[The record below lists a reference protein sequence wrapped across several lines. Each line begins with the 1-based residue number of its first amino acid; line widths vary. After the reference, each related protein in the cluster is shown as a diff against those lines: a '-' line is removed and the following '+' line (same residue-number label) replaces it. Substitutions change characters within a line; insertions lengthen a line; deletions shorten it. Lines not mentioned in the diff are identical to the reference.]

1 MIKMIIVFLSLF
13 VIFFTGIDIFRRLT
27 GKEKIKM
34 LALSGYSLVVT
45 ILVMLFVA
53 SIVILF

>member
-1 MIKMIIVFLSLF
+1 MIKMIIAFLSLF
-13 VIFFTGIDIFRRLT
+13 VIFFTSIDIFRRLT

-34 LALSGYSLVVT
+34 LAVAGYSFGVT
-45 ILVMLFVA
+45 VLVMLFVA

>member
-34 LALSGYSLVVT
+34 LALSGYSLGVT
-45 ILVMLFVA
+45 VLVMLFVA